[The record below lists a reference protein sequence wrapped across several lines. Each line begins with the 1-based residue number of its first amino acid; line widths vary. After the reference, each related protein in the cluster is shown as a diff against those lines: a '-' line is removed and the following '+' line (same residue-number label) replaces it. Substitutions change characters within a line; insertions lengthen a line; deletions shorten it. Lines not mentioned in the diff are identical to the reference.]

1 MTATTTTTTT
11 MKSLTFDECFF
22 CFFFHILV
30 HQILI
35 KQMSE
40 VLCLFPSTNEE
51 TKVTWLESDQS
62 RSWIQTA
69 CAQVLLNN
77 HYTIPKSQKPLLL
90 PFKNKRD
97 GLLSYRFWRST
108 YLKFSWR
115 EYFVILWKFT
125 PCLFL
130 LSVMPFMFLCG
141 GVFIY
146 LFLLAVILIYRT
158 YNWLSVLFSHLTTK
172 ILTINI
178 SVIACSLEKMWWNT
192 FIVTH
197 FWQLSVFIFR
207 WQIHL

>member
-1 MTATTTTTTT
+1 MRKPRSHGLKVTNLEVESRQPVP
-11 MKSLTFDECFF
+11 KSSLTTITLYLKAKHHFF
-22 CFFFHILV
+22 SHL
-30 HQILI
+30 
-35 KQMSE
+35 
-40 VLCLFPSTNEE
+40 
-51 TKVTWLESDQS
+51 
-62 RSWIQTA
+62 
-69 CAQVLLNN
+69 
-77 HYTIPKSQKPLLL
+77 
-90 PFKNKRD
+90 FKNKRD